1 MSMHPATGRGFPA
14 RSGVCPP
21 LLESRVF
28 AQILLVFCTVAA
40 GVLIRI
46 ESLAALGVPRMLGVI
61 AVTLV
66 IVSTLFAV
74 SFALAE
80 RVLRARR
87 RRKIDATAAWFIRY
101 YEQLLDEAL
110 NPNRRHPDG
119 AR

>member
-1 MSMHPATGRGFPA
+1 MSMHLAARRGFPA
-14 RSGVCPP
+14 RSGERTP

-28 AQILLVFCTVAA
+28 PQILLICCAVGA
-40 GVLIRI
+40 GVLTRI

-74 SFALAE
+74 SNAVVG

-87 RRKIDATAAWFIRY
+87 RRKIDATAAWFIRH
-101 YEQLLDEAL
+101 YEPLLDEAL
-110 NPNRRHPDG
+110 NPDRHHPDG

>member
-1 MSMHPATGRGFPA
+1 MHLAVRREFPA
-14 RSGVCPP
+14 RWGNRTT

-28 AQILLVFCTVAA
+28 PQILLVCCAVGA
-40 GVLIRI
+40 GVLTRFQ
-46 ESLAALGVPRMLGVI
+46 SLAALGVLRMLGVI

-66 IVSTLFAV
+66 IVSALFAV
-74 SFALAE
+74 SNAIVG

-87 RRKIDATAAWFIRY
+87 RRKIDATAAWFIRH

-110 NPNRRHPDG
+110 NSNRRHPDG

>member
-1 MSMHPATGRGFPA
+1 MSMHLAAGRNFPT
-14 RSGVCPP
+14 RSWDRTT

-28 AQILLVFCTVAA
+28 PQIVLICCAVGA
-40 GVLIRI
+40 GVLTRFQ
-46 ESLAALGVPRMLGVI
+46 SLAALGVPRMLGVI

-66 IVSTLFAV
+66 IVSALLAV
-74 SFALAE
+74 SNAVVG
-80 RVLRARR
+80 RVMRARR
-87 RRKIDATAAWFIRY
+87 RRKIDATAAWLIRH